1 MCEEK
6 KAIYKF
12 NNNLLKLSE
21 EKTDIKQALKEWKC
35 LNTDLQS
42 VNPQICICQHNIKK
56 EINTFINLKNNNTIF
71 IGSKCYEKFEF
82 KFERTGSDRVGKI
95 LQKHIQ
101 DYLKGEYTLISNL
114 ADYVEKV
121 FYIILNDFKI
131 QYKNY
136 KHSINGLKQLLH
148 IINLTIEE
156 YQFLKFKLNI
166 EPLVIRIKNKI
177 EKLKIIEEE
186 QKKQIENEK
195 RRLQKQE
202 EKKAKE
208 QKRLEEEK
216 AKEQKILEE
225 EKEKLQKEEQQKRIE
240 EQQKRIE
247 EVEQQRLN
255 EEKLNKKRKIEAN
268 LKNIDKVY
276 KKVVKQIKWVCCKCK
291 KYNGCGI
298 YHSEKMYCK
307 KCYVLNPLAHIY

>member
-101 DYLKGEYTLISNL
+101 DYLKGEYTIISNFK
-114 ADYVEKV
+114 DYVEKV

-156 YQFLKFKLNI
+156 YQFLKLKLNI
-166 EPLVIRIKNKI
+166 EPLVIKIKNKI

-216 AKEQKILEE
+216 
-225 EKEKLQKEEQQKRIE
+225 EKLQKEEQQKRIE

-255 EEKLNKKRKIEAN
+255 EEKMNRKRKMEAN

-298 YHSEKMYCK
+298 YDSEKMYCK
-307 KCYVLNPLAHIY
+307 KCYVLNPLVHIY